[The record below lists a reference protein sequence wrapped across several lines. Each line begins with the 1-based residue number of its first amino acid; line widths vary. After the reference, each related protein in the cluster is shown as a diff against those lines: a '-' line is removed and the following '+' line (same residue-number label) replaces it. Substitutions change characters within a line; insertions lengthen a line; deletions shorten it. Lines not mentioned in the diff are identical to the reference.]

1 MAKQL
6 SQVRNWCSELVSVV
20 RVSGNGS
27 LESTP
32 GNLEE
37 IGEYSAVVLSER
49 PIPVASAVHVACSTH
64 ILRGVSRTCEF
75 VPQLGYFIEIELA
88 PASRWSKQWFSPR
101 HLVSVGE
108 YSVGLSA

>member
-6 SQVRNWCSELVSVV
+6 SPVRNWCSELVSVV
-20 RVSGNGS
+20 RVSRNGS

-37 IGEYSAVVLSER
+37 IDEYSAVVLSER
-49 PIPVASAVHVACSTH
+49 PVPLASTVHVACSTH

-88 PASRWSKQWFSPR
+88 PASRWSPQWFSPQ
-101 HLVSVGE
+101 HLVRVGE

>member
-6 SQVRNWCSELVSVV
+6 SRVRNWCSELVSIV
-20 RVSGNGS
+20 RVNGNGG
-27 LESTP
+27 LESVP

-37 IGEYSAVVLSER
+37 IDEYTAVVLSER
-49 PIPVASAVHVACSTH
+49 PVPFASPVHVACSTH

-75 VPQLGYFIEIELA
+75 VPELGYFIKIDLA
-88 PASRWSKQWFSPR
+88 PSSRWSLQWFSPQ
-101 HLVSVGE
+101 HLMRLGE